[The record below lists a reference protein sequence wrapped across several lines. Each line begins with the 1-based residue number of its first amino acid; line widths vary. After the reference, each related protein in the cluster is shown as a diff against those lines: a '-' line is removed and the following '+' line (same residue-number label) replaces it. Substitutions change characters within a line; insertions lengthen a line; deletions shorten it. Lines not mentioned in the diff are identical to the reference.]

1 MPGKDRFDRKNRRA
15 GARSA
20 GLDAAGLFL
29 SAQGAKDAA
38 RAARIAELKAQIK
51 AGTYRPD
58 LEKVAERLL
67 PDLLSE

>member
-15 GARSA
+15 GARGSQI
-20 GLDAAGLFL
+20 DAAGFFL
-29 SAQGAKDAA
+29 GAQGAQDAA
-38 RAARIAELKAQIK
+38 RAARIAELKAQIR

-67 PDLLSE
+67 PDLLAD

>member
-15 GARSA
+15 GARGAVMDA
-20 GLDAAGLFL
+20 GGLFL
-29 SAQGAKDAA
+29 GAQQAKDAA